1 MLTLDKLKVHQSF
14 DGDIDAW
21 ARRTGGHD
29 DSGMRDEDWF
39 LIDALLQG
47 LSLVASGKAS
57 AAYATALEQRLLAA
71 TVDDATRQALRDLA
85 R

>member
-14 DGDIDAW
+14 DGDIDGW
-21 ARRTGGHD
+21 ARQTGGHD

-47 LSLVASGKAS
+47 LTLVASGQAS
-57 AAYATALEQRLLAA
+57 PAYATALEQRLLATTA
-71 TVDDATRQALRDLA
+71 DGATRQALRDLA